1 MSKKLTRELIVQKV
15 RSDKLA
21 QIKNLNLWGNNIDNV
36 DILTQMPSL
45 EIVSLSVN
53 KISTLKPFAEL
64 PKLRELYLRNNMIS
78 DLNEIK
84 YLIGCENLSIL
95 WLSENPIC
103 KNKNYRYVVVG
114 ILPQLE
120 KLDDVAI
127 TEEER
132 AKAEQKL
139 NGTYQSDE
147 EEDGSPEKNEE
158 ENNLMKSQSQHN
170 NTHKNNNKRH
180 NYEEEYDAYDDDLT
194 DKFQKQNEI
203 NRGPQKYQSSKMAY
217 GEKKFNSP
225 EDIYDDLY
233 EKSNFEDDYR
243 NISSSKKDRRN
254 FQRFKSQRMPE
265 TRYDDYSNKY
275 NFGMNENDRDEYE
288 EYEDRE
294 YRKEPGY
301 ERLSNKKNVVK
312 EQNFKRSEENQRGYN
327 ESRENRG
334 NSNVLNSVLLL
345 LNELNSE
352 QLSIVKRECE
362 RIEQS

>member
-127 TEEER
+127 TEVER

-180 NYEEEYDAYDDDLT
+180 NYEEEYDA
-194 DKFQKQNEI
+194 
-203 NRGPQKYQSSKMAY
+203 S
-217 GEKKFNSP
+217 
-225 EDIYDDLY
+225 
-233 EKSNFEDDYR
+233 
-243 NISSSKKDRRN
+243 
-254 FQRFKSQRMPE
+254 E
-265 TRYDDYSNKY
+265 TK
-275 NFGMNENDRDEYE
+275 
-288 EYEDRE
+288 
-294 YRKEPGY
+294 
-301 ERLSNKKNVVK
+301 
-312 EQNFKRSEENQRGYN
+312 
-327 ESRENRG
+327 
-334 NSNVLNSVLLL
+334 
-345 LNELNSE
+345 
-352 QLSIVKRECE
+352 
-362 RIEQS
+362 